1 MDIEKIREDFPMI
14 RNGTT
19 MQGKPLVYL
28 DNASTTFK
36 PDAVIQAVT
45 DYYTKETANSHRG
58 DYDLCYAMDQM
69 VLNTRKTVA
78 EFIHCDET
86 EVVFTSGT
94 TGSLNLVAYGYAAK
108 YLKPED
114 EILLTEA
121 EHASNVLPWFRVAE
135 MTGCKIRYIPLDEK
149 GRLTPEN
156 LRKTISKNTKIVAV
170 AHVTNVLGFVVPA
183 KELAKIAHE
192 FSALFVL
199 DGAQSVPH
207 MKTDVRDLDCDF
219 LAFSG
224 HKMCGPTGVGV
235 LYGKYELLCK
245 MDPFMTGGGMNAKFD
260 MCGEVGFLEP
270 PLRFEAGTQPLAE
283 IQGLQAAI
291 RYLQGIG
298 MENIQAHERELKRYA
313 VEALKKTGKVK
324 LYNAESESGIVTFN
338 IDGVFAQDAA
348 TYLNSRGIACRSGQH
363 CAKILN
369 DFLGTIATVRASFYL
384 YTTKKEIDA
393 LAEAVAS
400 GGDYLDAYFC

>member
-1 MDIEKIREDFPMI
+1 MDIETIRQDFPMI
-14 RNGTT
+14 RNGTV

-36 PDAVIQAVT
+36 PDAVIEAVT
-45 DYYTKETANSHRG
+45 DYYTRETANSHRG

-69 VLNTRKTVA
+69 VLNARKTVA
-78 EFIHCDET
+78 DFIHCDET

-94 TGSLNLVAYGYAAK
+94 TGSLNLVAYGYGAK

-149 GRLTPEN
+149 GRLLPEN
-156 LRKTISKNTKIVAV
+156 LRKTITKNTKIVSV

-192 FSALFVL
+192 FGALFVL

-207 MKTDVRDLDCDF
+207 MKTDVQDIDCDF

-224 HKMCGPTGVGV
+224 HKMCGPTGIGV
-235 LYGKYELLCK
+235 LYGKYDLLCK

-298 MENIQAHERELKRYA
+298 MDSIQAHERELKRYA
-313 VEALKKTGKVK
+313 VEALTKTGKVK
-324 LYNAESESGIVTFN
+324 LYNAESESGILTFN

-348 TYLNSRGIACRSGQH
+348 TFLNSRGIACRSGQH

-384 YTTKKEIDA
+384 YTTKKDIDA

>member
-1 MDIEKIREDFPMI
+1 MDIEKIRQDFPMI

-149 GRLTPEN
+149 GRLLPEN
-156 LRKTISKNTKIVAV
+156 LRKTISKNTKIVSV

-192 FSALFVL
+192 YGALFVL

-207 MKTDVRDLDCDF
+207 MKTDVQDLDCDF

-235 LYGKYELLCK
+235 LYGKYDLLCK

-313 VEALKKTGKVK
+313 VEALSKTGKVK
-324 LYNAESESGIVTFN
+324 LYNADSESGIVTFN
-338 IDGVFAQDAA
+338 VDGVFAQDAA

>member
-1 MDIEKIREDFPMI
+1 MDIEKIRRDFPMI

-69 VLNTRKTVA
+69 VLSTRKTVA

-149 GRLTPEN
+149 GRLLPEN
-156 LRKTISKNTKIVAV
+156 LRKTISKNTKIVSV

-192 FSALFVL
+192 YGALFVL

-207 MKTDVRDLDCDF
+207 MKTDVQDLDCDF

-235 LYGKYELLCK
+235 LYGKYDLLCK

-313 VEALKKTGKVK
+313 VEALRNTGKVK
-324 LYNAESESGIVTFN
+324 LYNAESESGIVTSN
-338 IDGVFAQDAA
+338 VDGVFAQDAA
-348 TYLNSRGIACRSGQH
+348 TYLDSRGIACRSGQH

>member
-1 MDIEKIREDFPMI
+1 MDIEKIRRDFPMI

-28 DNASTTFK
+28 DNASPTFK
-36 PDAVIQAVT
+36 PAAVIQAVT

-58 DYDLCYAMDQM
+58 DYALCYTMDQM
-69 VLNTRKTVA
+69 VLSTRKMVA

-149 GRLTPEN
+149 GRLLPEN
-156 LRKTISKNTKIVAV
+156 LRKTISKNTKIVSV

-192 FSALFVL
+192 YGALFVL

-207 MKTDVRDLDCDF
+207 MKTDVQDLDCDF

-235 LYGKYELLCK
+235 LYGKYDLLCK

-313 VEALKKTGKVK
+313 VGALSKTGKVK
-324 LYNAESESGIVTFN
+324 LYNADSESGIVTFN
-338 IDGVFAQDAA
+338 VDGVFAQDAA
-348 TYLNSRGIACRSGQH
+348 TFLNSRGIACRSGQH

>member
-1 MDIEKIREDFPMI
+1 MDIEKIRRDFPMI

-69 VLNTRKTVA
+69 ILNTRKTVA

-149 GRLTPEN
+149 GRLLPEN
-156 LRKTISKNTKIVAV
+156 LRKTISKNTKIVSV

-192 FSALFVL
+192 YGALFVL

-207 MKTDVRDLDCDF
+207 MKTDVQDLDCDF

-235 LYGKYELLCK
+235 LYGKYDLLCK

-313 VEALKKTGKVK
+313 VEALSKTGKVK
-324 LYNAESESGIVTFN
+324 LYNADSESGIVTFN
-338 IDGVFAQDAA
+338 VDGVFAQDAA
-348 TYLNSRGIACRSGQH
+348 TFLNSRGIACRSGQH